1 VRPVMGGQDA
11 ASAPARARDI
21 QAPGSGAPDPAS
33 ADTTSPKDRYLF
45 RIPQLAAAAEAR
57 VEAERPGASEPVPSS
72 SPSSSPRSG
81 RLILFFTPDTPQWAE
96 IEPAQGPFFS
106 RPQPTASI
114 AVRDVKPGSEL
125 VIELGGDASMTS
137 DLVATHDLNTLAGRW
152 RVQAVLDTDFTE
164 RGHAGPGNLVS
175 EVLTVDLDPERRDE
189 IDGTLARELPL
200 ASQPPDSIDGVEWIS
215 RRSALLSDHF
225 GRDVP
230 LRAGVVLPFGY
241 HDLAFPRRMWPTI
254 YVVGGFGGNH
264 LDARADA
271 AALRAPEGRGAIPQA
286 VWVYLDADT
295 PWGHSG
301 FCDSDAN
308 GPIGR
313 ALVTELIPFLE
324 QRFRLISSTDARVV
338 TGHSSGG
345 WTALHLALTYPE
357 TFGACFAS
365 APDPVDFSAFQRTD
379 LYTDGNLHTED
390 DGSETPSFR
399 TILGPEDDF
408 VRMTVR
414 QERMTEHAIDPNGKS
429 GQQWAAW
436 DAMWSPLDPLRNAPR
451 RIADPISGVI
461 DPVTVEAWSRYDI
474 ARRFERSPSSM
485 GPLFLE
491 RIRILCGTRDGF
503 YLNEAVARL
512 KAKVEGWRARTP
524 DVARALRRRGYIEL
538 VDGLDHDTLVPL
550 ARLRF
555 HREIAAHLAEAGHTD
570 WTQPDPTW
578 SPIRPESS
586 ARPTPDARP

>member
-1 VRPVMGGQDA
+1 MMRAFPPLSAAVAVCAAASIALAVPGFRKEAAGGDTAARPVMVGQDA
-11 ASAPARARDI
+11 VSAPARARDI
-21 QAPGSGAPDPAS
+21 QTPGSGAPGPAS

-45 RIPQLAAAAEAR
+45 RIPQLAASAEAR
-57 VEAERPGASEPVPSS
+57 IEAERPGASEPVPNPSPNS
-72 SPSSSPRSG
+72 SPNSSRNSFRNSAPRSG
-81 RLILFFTPDTPQWAE
+81 RLILFFTPDTPQWAG
-96 IEPAQGPFFS
+96 IDPAEGPFFS

-125 VIELGGDASMTS
+125 VIELAGDASMTS

-200 ASQPPDSIDGVEWIS
+200 ASQPPASIDGVEWIS

-264 LDARADA
+264 LDALADA

-324 QRFRLISSTDARVV
+324 QRFRLISRTDARVV

-345 WTALHLALTYPE
+345 WTSLHLALTYPE

-399 TILGPEDDF
+399 TILGP
-408 VRMTVR
+408 
-414 QERMTEHAIDPNGKS
+414 
-429 GQQWAAW
+429 
-436 DAMWSPLDPLRNAPR
+436 
-451 RIADPISGVI
+451 
-461 DPVTVEAWSRYDI
+461 
-474 ARRFERSPSSM
+474 
-485 GPLFLE
+485 
-491 RIRILCGTRDGF
+491 
-503 YLNEAVARL
+503 
-512 KAKVEGWRARTP
+512 
-524 DVARALRRRGYIEL
+524 
-538 VDGLDHDTLVPL
+538 
-550 ARLRF
+550 
-555 HREIAAHLAEAGHTD
+555 
-570 WTQPDPTW
+570 
-578 SPIRPESS
+578 
-586 ARPTPDARP
+586 